1 MSDPTLALDLKTK
14 YDQATRQA
22 VEILK
27 KANPVKIIRFGSAAW
42 GTLHADS
49 DLDLC
54 VVVERADEH
63 PLRDVRRDLNRLLWN
78 HYRSGDIEIQL
89 HVYDRDTFE
98 DYLRR
103 EDPFLHEVIRGEVVY
118 EAPEEALERLRE
130 PVAAYGPSRFAELAQ
145 IWLETAAQDLT
156 HAQSALEFGF
166 FSHACFSCQQAAE
179 KALKA
184 YLFAQ
189 RQSLV
194 RTHDLVKLLN
204 RCVAFDGSFEELGE
218 ICVTLNEYYA
228 DTRYPDTL
236 KFGTAFTQAEANV
249 AVTSSE
255 RVLDFIQAR
264 IEALFDREA
273 EDGNNP
279 ENQQPG

>member
-1 MSDPTLALDLKTK
+1 MSDISLALDLKTK

-22 VEILK
+22 VEVLK

-54 VVVERADEH
+54 VVIERVGER
-63 PLRDVRRDLNRLLWN
+63 PIRDVRRDLNRLLWAQ
-78 HYRSGDIEIQL
+78 YRSGDVEIEL
-89 HVYDRDTFE
+89 HVYYRDTFE

-103 EDPFLHEVIRGEVVY
+103 EDPFLHQVVKGEVVY
-118 EAPEEALERLRE
+118 EAPGKALELLKE
-130 PVAAYGPSRFAELAQ
+130 PSAAYGPSRFAELAQ
-145 IWLETAAQDLT
+145 TWLEVATRDLT
-156 HAQSALEFGF
+156 HAKSTQELGF
-166 FSHACFSCQQAAE
+166 FSHVCFSCQQAAE

-184 YLFAQ
+184 YLFAR

-204 RCVAFDGSFEELGE
+204 HCVAFDRSFEELGE
-218 ICVTLNEYYA
+218 ICVALNEYYA

-236 KFGTAFTQAEANV
+236 KFSTAFTQEESVRAVAYAER
-249 AVTSSE
+249 AVE
-255 RVLDFIQAR
+255 FIRLRVEDVLD
-264 IEALFDREA
+264 A
-273 EDGNNP
+273 EVNHGNNP
-279 ENQQPG
+279 

>member
-1 MSDPTLALDLKTK
+1 MSDIPLALDLKTK

-22 VEILK
+22 VEVLK
-27 KANPVKIIRFGSAAW
+27 KANPLKIIRFGSAAW
-42 GTLHADS
+42 GTLYPDS

-54 VVVERADEH
+54 VVVERADER
-63 PLRDVRRDLNRLLWN
+63 PIRNVRRELNKLLWTQ
-78 HYRSGDIEIQL
+78 YRPGDVEIEL
-89 HVYDRDTFE
+89 HVYYRDTFE
-98 DYLRR
+98 DYLHR
-103 EDPFLHEVIRGEVVY
+103 EDPFLYEVVKGEVVY
-118 EAPEEALERLRE
+118 EAPGKAPELLKE
-130 PVAAYGPSRFAELAQ
+130 PSAAYGPSRFAELAQ

-156 HAQSALEFGF
+156 HARSALEFGF

-204 RCVAFDGSFEELGE
+204 HCVTFDRSFEELGE
-218 ICVTLNEYYA
+218 ICETLNEYYE

-236 KFGTAFTQAEANV
+236 KFGIAFTIVEANIAV
-249 AVTSSE
+249 AFAQS
-255 RVLDFIQAR
+255 VLEFIRPR
-264 IEALFDREA
+264 IEGLI
-273 EDGNNP
+273 DG
-279 ENQQPG
+279 EIRRWKST

>member
-1 MSDPTLALDLKTK
+1 MSDISLALDLKTK

-27 KANPVKIIRFGSAAW
+27 EASPVRIIRFGSAAW

-54 VVVERADEH
+54 VVVERTGEC
-63 PLRDVRRDLNRLLWN
+63 PIRDVRRDLNRLLWAQ
-78 HYRSGDIEIQL
+78 YRPGDVEIEL
-89 HVYDRDTFE
+89 HVYYRDTFE

-103 EDPFLHEVIRGEVVY
+103 EDPFLYEVVKGEVVY
-118 EAPEEALERLRE
+118 EAPGKAFELLKE
-130 PVAAYGPSRFAELAQ
+130 PSAAYGPNRFAELAQ

-204 RCVAFDGSFEELGE
+204 RCVVFDGPFEELGE

-236 KFGTAFTQAEANV
+236 KFGIAFTIEEANI
-249 AVTSSE
+249 AVIFAQS
-255 RVLDFIQAR
+255 VLELIRPR
-264 IEALFDREA
+264 IEGLI
-273 EDGNNP
+273 DG
-279 ENQQPG
+279 EIKRWK

>member
-1 MSDPTLALDLKTK
+1 MSDISLALDLKTK

-22 VEILK
+22 VEVLK
-27 KANPVKIIRFGSAAW
+27 KANPLKIIRFGSAAW

-54 VVVERADEH
+54 VVVERADERR
-63 PLRDVRRDLNRLLWN
+63 LRDVRRDLNRLLRAQ
-78 HYRSGDIEIQL
+78 YKPGDVEIEL
-89 HVYDRDTFE
+89 HVYYQDTFE

-103 EDPFLHEVIRGEVVY
+103 EDPFLYEVIKGEVVY
-118 EAPEEALERLRE
+118 EAPGKAHELVRE
-130 PVAAYGPSRFAELAQ
+130 PSAAYGPSRFAELAQ

-179 KALKA
+179 EALKA
-184 YLFAQ
+184 YLFAR

-204 RCVAFDGSFEELGE
+204 RCIAFDRAFGELGE
-218 ICVTLNEYYA
+218 ICATLNEYYA

-236 KFGTAFTQAEANV
+236 KFGIAFTIEEASI
-249 AVTSSE
+249 AVIFAQS
-255 RVLDFIQAR
+255 VLGLIRPR
-264 IEALFDREA
+264 IEDLI
-273 EDGNNP
+273 DG
-279 ENQQPG
+279 EIRRWK